1 MQRPHNWLIYKVI
14 HEKLF
19 EVFKAYASGK
29 LLDIGCGVKP
39 YKVIL
44 SHHIEIHVGLDHS
57 ATPHKLTEVDL
68 VGTAYH
74 IPADTD
80 SFDTVICTDVLEH
93 LEEPQLAIAEAHRVL
108 KPGGTAI
115 YTTPLFWHLH
125 EQPRDFYRYTEFGLK
140 YLFEKNKFE
149 IIRIV
154 PLGGFWVTLGQET
167 CYYLWGLRRKFL
179 GNFNPINV
187 IILGMV
193 HLVQA
198 ISYFLNRFDGTKI
211 FTTEYLVIAKK

>member
-19 EVFKAYASGK
+19 EAFKAFASGK
-29 LLDIGCGVKP
+29 LLDIGCGIKP
-39 YKVIL
+39 YKGIL
-44 SHHIEIHVGLDHS
+44 SQYIDIHVGLDHS
-57 ATPHKLTEVDL
+57 DTLHKMTEVDL
-68 VGTAYH
+68 VGTAYD
-74 IPADTD
+74 IPAESD

-93 LEEPQLAIAEAHRVL
+93 LEEPQLAIAEAYRVL
-108 KPGGTAI
+108 KPGGNAI

-154 PLGGFWVTLGQET
+154 PLGGFWVTMGQET
-167 CYYLWGLRRKFL
+167 CYYLWGLRSKLYRKF
-179 GNFNPINV
+179 NPFNLF
-187 IILGMV
+187 ILG
-193 HLVQA
+193 LVNLIQSV
-198 ISYFLNRFDGTKI
+198 SYFLNRFDKSTI